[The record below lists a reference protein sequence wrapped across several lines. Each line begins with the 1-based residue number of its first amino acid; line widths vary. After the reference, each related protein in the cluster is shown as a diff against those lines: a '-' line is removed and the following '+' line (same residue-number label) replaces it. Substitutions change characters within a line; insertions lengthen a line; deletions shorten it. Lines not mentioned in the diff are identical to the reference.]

1 MFDEPVIQTKHGG
14 AAGGGA
20 ELTALGHRLV
30 HNYRAMEDKAR
41 AAVNAELA
49 ELVANLVGRRTG

>member
-1 MFDEPVIQTKHGG
+1 
-14 AAGGGA
+14 
-20 ELTALGHRLV
+20 LTALGHRLV